1 MKTISTIAAE
11 LRESNPSLGNPT
23 ARDLNNMLLVK
34 GLICVVSDGKCP
46 TSLGLQ
52 RGILKRVDR
61 NDMGKR
67 YCYPVYDERAE
78 AYVKS
83 LAIAYFAPRPL
94 TEVESELPETS
105 ETTRETSYT
114 YKYSRKD
121 HEAMQALHRDRL
133 ILLEG
138 PTAYWTYF
146 QDAKNLCRIMG
157 WNVYENRRNV
167 PGVTFPKD
175 QLETVL
181 QSLDAS
187 NISWIVSGLASERLS
202 SIASPVEPMPE
213 GEPSIVEIG
222 SYIRVLVDGNDK
234 RSFFIRDGNETPMVA
249 CVSATGM
256 VINTELPSYEND
268 SITVDSPAGQALL
281 GRQIG
286 DTVTIQVR
294 DTAANTINAHTYQVL
309 DIK

>member
-1 MKTISTIAAE
+1 M
-11 LRESNPSLGNPT
+11 
-23 ARDLNNMLLVK
+23 
-34 GLICVVSDGKCP
+34 
-46 TSLGLQ
+46 
-52 RGILKRVDR
+52 
-61 NDMGKR
+61 
-67 YCYPVYDERAE
+67 
-78 AYVKS
+78 KS
-83 LAIAYFAPRPL
+83 LAVSYFAPKPL
-94 TEVESELPETS
+94 SETESELPETS
-105 ETTRETSYT
+105 DTICETSYI

-146 QDAKNLCRIMG
+146 QDAKTLCRIMG

-167 PGVTFPKD
+167 PGVTFPKY

-187 NISWIVSGLASERLS
+187 NISWVVSGLASERLS
-202 SIASPVEPMPE
+202 SIASPVEPTPE
-213 GEPSIVEIG
+213 EEPGVVEIG
-222 SYIRVLVDGNDK
+222 SFIRLLIDGNNE
-234 RSFFIRDGNETPMVA
+234 RSFFIRDRNETPMVA
-249 CVSATGM
+249 YVSATGM
-256 VINTELPSYEND
+256 VINTELTSYEND

-286 DTVTIQVR
+286 DIVTIQVR
-294 DTAANTINAHTYQVL
+294 DTSTNAINTHTYQIL